1 MQFYLKY
8 FWGLNMASY
17 LTMDIILSVESKP
30 MFGLKHIQ
38 KIKLLVLKSFIHVTI
53 LQTHPSGSD
62 VYHLKQCFLASSS
75 LATCDE

>member
-1 MQFYLKY
+1 MQFYLKD
-8 FWGLNMASY
+8 FWGFNTASY
-17 LTMDIILSVESKP
+17 LTNDIILSVKSKP
-30 MFGLKHIQ
+30 IFKKHIQ